1 VTYDH
6 GMGIVEKMVGLR
18 HVRLVREAL
27 LLMGVEVHPRT
38 KIGPGLVMHHRGNGV
53 IITPNTAIGSSVA
66 IYQQVTIGRSGIDM
80 TDKEQGFL
88 GIEIGDH
95 AVLCAGAKILGGKGT
110 LRVGTGTVVAA
121 NAVLTRSTG
130 DWEVWAGVP
139 AVKVSDRKRRRAP
152 LQSPTP
158 ADHDE

>member
-1 VTYDH
+1 
-6 GMGIVEKMVGLR
+6 MVGLR
-18 HVRLVREAL
+18 HSRLVREAL
-27 LLMGVEVHPRT
+27 LLMGVEVHAQT
-38 KIGPGLVMHHRGNGV
+38 TIGPGLVMHHRGNGV

-80 TDKEQGFL
+80 TDEEQGFL
-88 GIEIGDH
+88 GVEIGDH

-139 AVKVSDRKRRRAP
+139 AVKVSNRERARGP
-152 LQSPTP
+152 LQSPTQ
-158 ADHDE
+158 AEGDA